1 MNEITIFENEQF
13 GKIRTMVN
21 ENGETFFVG
30 KDVAEALGYKNIR
43 DAINKH
49 VDPEDKGVANC
60 DTLGGKQELTI
71 INESGLYS
79 LVLSSKLPSA
89 KSFKR
94 WVTSE
99 VLPSIRK
106 TGGYSAPTYHVPQNF
121 TEALKLA
128 YEQQL
133 QIDQMALENKEL
145 SENLDDAN
153 SKIEYQRKEITNR
166 RKMMNEQHDKILNL
180 ESKNRVLDRRNMK
193 LEDEALANAGKVNY
207 YNRCQKEAD
216 KTLKCLRE
224 TAALLGLK
232 QNVLI
237 NTLLYNGYLY
247 RGKYGKLKAYAKY
260 LNKFF
265 VLREDG
271 EINEYGIIPT
281 TTCTTINGRKFIM
294 ENWSRLYKK
303 YQNYRNQLNK

>member
-49 VDPEDKGVANC
+49 VDPEDKGVAIC

-79 LVLSSKLPSA
+79 LVLLSKLPSA

-106 TGGYSAPTYHVPQNF
+106 TGSYSAPSYHVPQNF

-133 QIDQMALENKEL
+133 QIDKMFLENKEL
-145 SENLDDAN
+145 SDDLNNAN
-153 SKIEYQRKEITNR
+153 KRIDYQRNEIKSRKEAM
-166 RKMMNEQHDKILNL
+166 KEQHQQILDL
-180 ESKNRVLDRRNMK
+180 ETKNMVLDRRNLK
-193 LEDEALANAGKVNY
+193 LENEALANAGKVNY
-207 YNRCQKEAD
+207 YDRCQKEAD
-216 KTLKCLRE
+216 KTLKGIRK
-224 TAALLGLK
+224 TANLLGIK
-232 QNVLI
+232 EEIFI

-247 RGKYGKLKAYAKY
+247 RDRYGKLRAYAKY

-265 VLREDG
+265 MLKEC
-271 EINEYGIIPT
+271 EENEYGFTPT
-281 TTCTTINGRKFIM
+281 QTCTTINGRKFII

-303 YQNYRNQLNK
+303 YQDYINSIK